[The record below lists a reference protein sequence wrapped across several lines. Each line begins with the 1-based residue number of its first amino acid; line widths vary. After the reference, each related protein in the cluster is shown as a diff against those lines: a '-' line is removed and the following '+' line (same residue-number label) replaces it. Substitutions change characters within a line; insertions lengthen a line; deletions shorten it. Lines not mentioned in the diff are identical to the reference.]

1 MQTRMHYTAFE
12 RFAGVCALLVG
23 IIDLLYGIAFVILQN
38 ILLSGLFLMLGGLLS
53 TVALLALY
61 YRLREANA
69 AFALLVLL
77 LGITGAL
84 GSAIHGGYDLA
95 NAIHPLSSAP
105 AAELPNPVD
114 PRGLLTFGLAGVALL
129 IGGWL
134 IVRGGVQLPKG
145 LGYLALLAA
154 GLLVVLYVGRLV
166 IFDPRSPL
174 IVVPALLSGFL
185 VNPALYLWLGVI
197 FLRGRRGSFD

>member
-1 MQTRMHYTAFE
+1 M
-12 RFAGVCALLVG
+12 CALLVG
-23 IIDLLYGIAFVILQN
+23 IIGLLYGIAFVILQN

-61 YRLREANA
+61 YRLREADA
-69 AFALLVLL
+69 AFALLALL
-77 LGITGAL
+77 LGITGAV

-95 NAIHPLSSAP
+95 NAIHPLSSA
-105 AAELPNPVD
+105 AGADLPNPVD

-134 IVRGGVQLPKG
+134 IVKGGGVQLPKG
-145 LGYLALLAA
+145 LGYLAFLAA
-154 GLLVVLYVGRLV
+154 VLLVVLYVGRLV
-166 IFDPRSPL
+166 IFDPTSPL

-185 VNPALYLWLGVI
+185 VNPILYLWLGVI
-197 FLRGRRGSFD
+197 FLRGRRASFD